1 MDSPKHGFWTNKL
14 DYLET
19 QGVHVYRGRVNSSGQ
34 EKGVDVSLALDLVQ
48 ATYEQWYETAI
59 IVSQDADFGPAVFLA
74 KNIARVKGRLLLF
87 ESAFSVGSGTPRGRR
102 RGVPGT
108 RWVHIDQTIHDACCA
123 PGLPASA
130 PVMTSSVQFLPRP
143 KDHQLRR
150 VGVLFPST
158 AADRA
163 SPSASLSM

>member
-1 MDSPKHGFWTNKL
+1 MHGFWTNKL
-14 DYLET
+14 DYSET
-19 QGVHVYRGRVNSSGQ
+19 QGVHVYLGRVNSSGQ
-34 EKGVDVSLALDLVQ
+34 EKGVDVGLALDLVQ
-48 ATYEQWYETAI
+48 ATYEQRYATAI

-74 KNIARVKGRLLLF
+74 NNIARVQGRQLLF
-87 ESAFSVGSGTPRGRR
+87 ESVLPVGSCMPRGRR

-108 RWVHIDQTIHDACCA
+108 RWVHIDQTIQDACCA

-130 PVMTSSVQFLPRP
+130 PVMTSSVRFLPRP

-150 VGVLFPST
+150 VEVLFPSI